1 MAASWQCE
9 GLDEDDQSLHLTC
22 AKIRKESALL
32 REDAREYRDHAERVR
47 VQGATL
53 RERAAALF
61 DRSHSSL
68 QYLLCD
74 HTSLAA

>member
-1 MAASWQCE
+1 MAASWQRE

-32 REDAREYRDHAERVR
+32 REDAREYRNHAERVR

-61 DRSHSSL
+61 NRSHKQPL
-68 QYLLCD
+68 VFAMY
-74 HTSLAA
+74 HISLAA